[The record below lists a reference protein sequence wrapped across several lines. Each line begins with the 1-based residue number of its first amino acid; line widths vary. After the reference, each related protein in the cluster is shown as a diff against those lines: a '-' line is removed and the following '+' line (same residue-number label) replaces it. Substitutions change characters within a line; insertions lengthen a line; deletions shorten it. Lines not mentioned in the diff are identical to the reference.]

1 MTGQL
6 QYLLKIQFLFHAVT
20 FKPVQLLFLLCE
32 KVSPSSE
39 RTNCE
44 SFSEQSLL
52 QPFGIPAELIPV
64 LEAINSPVLVT
75 SPNHYM
81 EGYQNKKEKGNY
93 KKTTHTHTN
102 LQAIQSTLRH
112 NPCQGYLI
120 SVSEV
125 LTSWGC
131 GRRCRAAWRTQNN
144 VWLERKSFSKQL
156 EGVDWLV
163 TDFWQSCNNIP
174 ALLSSH
180 QHYKHTAYLNEW
192 KLLCVWESASVSLLH
207 MRFRN
212 VYLPS
217 EVKISFL
224 HPSSLCFL
232 LQISDIV

>member
-1 MTGQL
+1 MSLSMTGQL

-20 FKPVQLLFLLCE
+20 FKSVQLLFLLCE

-81 EGYQNKKEKGNY
+81 EGYQNKKGNY
-93 KKTTHTHTN
+93 KKTKRARTHTHTQN

-131 GRRCRAAWRTQNN
+131 GRRCRAA
-144 VWLERKSFSKQL
+144 
-156 EGVDWLV
+156 
-163 TDFWQSCNNIP
+163 
-174 ALLSSH
+174 
-180 QHYKHTAYLNEW
+180 
-192 KLLCVWESASVSLLH
+192 
-207 MRFRN
+207 
-212 VYLPS
+212 
-217 EVKISFL
+217 
-224 HPSSLCFL
+224 
-232 LQISDIV
+232 

>member
-93 KKTTHTHTN
+93 KKTKHTHTHTH
-102 LQAIQSTLRH
+102 TK
-112 NPCQGYLI
+112 
-120 SVSEV
+120 
-125 LTSWGC
+125 T
-131 GRRCRAAWRTQNN
+131 CRLFNQ
-144 VWLERKSFSKQL
+144 
-156 EGVDWLV
+156 
-163 TDFWQSCNNIP
+163 P
-174 ALLSSH
+174 
-180 QHYKHTAYLNEW
+180 
-192 KLLCVWESASVSLLH
+192 
-207 MRFRN
+207 
-212 VYLPS
+212 
-217 EVKISFL
+217 
-224 HPSSLCFL
+224 
-232 LQISDIV
+232 

>member
-93 KKTTHTHTN
+93 KKTKRARARTHTHTKKKK
-102 LQAIQSTLRH
+102 LAGYSI
-112 NPCQGYLI
+112 NP
-120 SVSEV
+120 E
-125 LTSWGC
+125 
-131 GRRCRAAWRTQNN
+131 A
-144 VWLERKSFSKQL
+144 
-156 EGVDWLV
+156 
-163 TDFWQSCNNIP
+163 
-174 ALLSSH
+174 
-180 QHYKHTAYLNEW
+180 
-192 KLLCVWESASVSLLH
+192 
-207 MRFRN
+207 
-212 VYLPS
+212 
-217 EVKISFL
+217 
-224 HPSSLCFL
+224 
-232 LQISDIV
+232 

>member
-1 MTGQL
+1 MWKGFSQL
-6 QYLLKIQFLFHAVT
+6 WKNKLWVIQRA
-20 FKPVQLLFLLCE
+20 KPPSAFWDSSWTYSCFGSYKFSCARNLPQPLHGR
-32 KVSPSSE
+32 VS
-39 RTNCE
+39 
-44 SFSEQSLL
+44 
-52 QPFGIPAELIPV
+52 
-64 LEAINSPVLVT
+64 
-75 SPNHYM
+75 
-81 EGYQNKKEKGNY
+81 KEKGNY

-120 SVSEV
+120 SLSEV

>member
-1 MTGQL
+1 MQSL
-6 QYLLKIQFLFHAVT
+6 LSQYSYCSCYVKRFLPALKEQT
-20 FKPVQLLFLLCE
+20 
-32 KVSPSSE
+32 
-39 RTNCE
+39 E

-102 LQAIQSTLRH
+102 LQAIESTLRH